1 MFDQSIS
8 IFQEIDEEF
17 TKTVIKGVFCT
28 SIKGISLESKGEVE
42 ANSVKVIVPVENMP
56 NGFEPKEGSYFCK
69 GSVLA
74 DYEDSTSLVQSEP
87 TFLIVSCD
95 KMDYG
100 NRPVCLL
107 IGR

>member
-8 IFQEIDEEF
+8 MFQEIDEEF

-42 ANSVKVIVPVENMP
+42 ANSIKVVIPVENMP
-56 NGFEPKEGSYFCK
+56 DGFEPKEGCYFCK
-69 GSVLA
+69 GKIEG
-74 DYEDSTSLVQSEP
+74 DYEDSTLLTQSEP
-87 TFLIVSCD
+87 TFLLISCD

-100 NRPVCLL
+100 DRPVYLL
-107 IGR
+107 VGR